1 MAGEAAAAA
10 DRLRAYLRE
19 LKPGAQALLISE
31 LERGLLNGNGLPG
44 AEIVLAELRRTL
56 RYNQSKSARIDDPAR
71 LLFQPI
77 EPFLVDDGPE
87 HKHRARIA
95 RQALEPLW
103 LWISNTLMPDDARAY
118 VEHVEQALLAGE
130 TDEATH
136 HSRAFQDRV
145 VHCIAQMIEGGD
157 GKERRRLSAQLGTS
171 RALDDVGA
179 LHGILKARDNLAMLG
194 TQLPGHIGSLAGPT
208 LESVKAHID
217 APLAGK
223 PDLLIY
229 SLVLVMSRLA
239 SPWQLVRLA
248 IRAAGGDAAKRIAE
262 TPYAIAVNIV
272 LDEVD
277 RRVRELTADLKS
289 GRGIAVSALLKEVH
303 DALRG
308 LRSEIDS
315 SPESAWGKQLTAVR
329 AEVSKLLSSEIEL
342 TSGRVRRLIR
352 PRPAKE
358 IASAPALDADE
369 VAEVEALI
377 GFVMTCRNYASELAI
392 NEVTQRT
399 VNDLQQFLDT
409 GTRTLLDTLR
419 GATGGE
425 RAFRQS
431 QVEAAV
437 RFCAKVF
444 GKEYASLLA
453 KAAEV
458 ASHDHERKAAARA

>member
-1 MAGEAAAAA
+1 
-10 DRLRAYLRE
+10 
-19 LKPGAQALLISE
+19 
-31 LERGLLNGNGLPG
+31 
-44 AEIVLAELRRTL
+44 
-56 RYNQSKSARIDDPAR
+56 
-71 LLFQPI
+71 
-77 EPFLVDDGPE
+77 
-87 HKHRARIA
+87 
-95 RQALEPLW
+95 
-103 LWISNTLMPDDARAY
+103 
-118 VEHVEQALLAGE
+118 
-130 TDEATH
+130 
-136 HSRAFQDRV
+136 
-145 VHCIAQMIEGGD
+145 
-157 GKERRRLSAQLGTS
+157 
-171 RALDDVGA
+171 
-179 LHGILKARDNLAMLG
+179 
-194 TQLPGHIGSLAGPT
+194 
-208 LESVKAHID
+208 
-217 APLAGK
+217 
-223 PDLLIY
+223 
-229 SLVLVMSRLA
+229 
-239 SPWQLVRLA
+239 
-248 IRAAGGDAAKRIAE
+248 
-262 TPYAIAVNIV
+262 V

-419 GATGGE
+419 NATGSE

-444 GKEYASLLA
+444 GKEYASLLT

-458 ASHDHERKAAARA
+458 ASHDHERKAAVRA